1 MKAALVIGAAGF
13 LGRNTAVALHSH
25 RYAVSGIGHPFKPG
39 ESPRNFGVDDWMEA
53 DVTLDSLS
61 AMRGE
66 FDLIVHCAGSGSVGY
81 SITHPKEDFDKTVNT
96 TLAVLEYMRLRNRD
110 ARLIYPSSAAV
121 YGMKP
126 DRPIHEDDPLSPVS
140 PYGFHKKI
148 AEQLCESYWRAYNLR
163 ISIIRFFSLYGNGLK
178 KQLLWEACSRFS
190 ENDKGAMFFGTGEE
204 TRDWLH
210 VTDASNLIEIM
221 AESSKEFDIVNGG
234 SGQRATVREVL
245 GVMHKEDGFRHDI
258 SFNGKSRTGDPK
270 FYWADTN
277 RACAL
282 GWHPSISWQE
292 GVKAYVGWVKGM
304 RAQP

>member
-13 LGRNTAVALHSH
+13 LGRNTAVALHAH
-25 RYAVSGIGHPFKPG
+25 RYAVSGIGHPFAPG
-39 ESPRNFGVDDWMEA
+39 ESPRNFGVDDWVAA

-96 TLAVLEYMRLRNRD
+96 TLAVLEYMRLHNRE

-126 DRPIHEDDPLSPVS
+126 DRPIQENEPLSPVS
-140 PYGFHKKI
+140 PYGYHKKI
-148 AEQLCESYWRAYNLR
+148 SEELCESYAKKYQLR

-178 KQLLWEACSRFS
+178 KQLFWDACNTFAGRGGKNIFS
-190 ENDKGAMFFGTGEE
+190 GSGQE

-210 VTDASNLIEIM
+210 INDAVRLILAISGKP
-221 AESSKEFDIVNGG
+221 AEFEIVNGG
-234 SGQRATVREVL
+234 SGKRVTVREVL
-245 GVMHKEDGFRHDI
+245 EFMSAEFGFHQDVF
-258 SFNGKSRTGDPK
+258 FNNKTRAGDPI
-270 FYWADTN
+270 FYRADNTRARARGWNPSVDWQQGVRDYVYWFKELN
-277 RACAL
+277 RR
-282 GWHPSISWQE
+282 I
-292 GVKAYVGWVKGM
+292 
-304 RAQP
+304 